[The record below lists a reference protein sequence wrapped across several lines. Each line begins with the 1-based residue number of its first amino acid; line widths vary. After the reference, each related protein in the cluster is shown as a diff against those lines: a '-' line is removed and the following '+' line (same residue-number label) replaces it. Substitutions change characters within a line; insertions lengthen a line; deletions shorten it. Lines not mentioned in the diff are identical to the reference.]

1 MTILVI
7 LPITTYQEATYID
20 YYVSNNWR
28 AVYPD
33 GGTYMGDNV
42 TTWTMTSA
50 DTYAYN
56 GSIAFSPTQNKY
68 HLFRLRAYQG
78 GIYSAGTNVQ
88 AYTKPGPPTNV
99 TATANSD
106 ELITLS
112 WTGPSGGGLTESFMI
127 ESGTTTS
134 YGSEFQTSNNASS
147 YQFNSLQPSQ
157 IYYYRIRTRTSAG
170 DSSTETANATTAAG
184 PDPVFG
190 DELSFGAL
198 GQATGNSTAD
208 TISDMDNIT
217 GGNSGSLSDVS
228 MRDFFCG
235 GIGSATLAGPSV
247 VPLGGIA
254 VLSMTFDNVGD
265 QFISKIANRADQFV
279 WTTSN
284 SNAISI
290 SVGPD
295 YQATINGL
303 LVNQTS
309 TITCTW
315 DANYNGSHDGISSA
329 RTADLDVTVT
339 LEM

>member
-1 MTILVI
+1 
-7 LPITTYQEATYID
+7 
-20 YYVSNNWR
+20 
-28 AVYPD
+28 
-33 GGTYMGDNV
+33 
-42 TTWTMTSA
+42 
-50 DTYAYN
+50 
-56 GSIAFSPTQNKY
+56 
-68 HLFRLRAYQG
+68 
-78 GIYSAGTNVQ
+78 
-88 AYTKPGPPTNV
+88 
-99 TATANSD
+99 
-106 ELITLS
+106 
-112 WTGPSGGGLTESFMI
+112 MI

-303 LVNQTS
+303 LLNQTS